1 MVAPLTE
8 DVLGFQ
14 SSSESEESDS
24 DSEGGTSMDIHG
36 PNLNKEKVN
45 ETVKEDGL
53 NTDEMSSKD
62 SPSVSVSEDGQALST
77 NKSKESSVEN
87 QEDHKVKQ

>member
-1 MVAPLTE
+1 MVAPLAE

-24 DSEGGTSMDIHG
+24 DSEGGKSMDING
-36 PNLNKEKVN
+36 PNINKEKVN
-45 ETVKEDGL
+45 ETVKEVGL
-53 NTDEMSSKD
+53 NTDEISSKD

-87 QEDHKVKQ
+87 QEDHKVKH